1 MDILNCEYEDAKIV
15 MVNHLK
21 NLVDIV
27 QENKE
32 KFWEFEENSDKI
44 YDLENMKLY
53 EEILVDRPKNTLK
66 NNNPSIERAELIKI
80 IYNQIGSE
88 KPANNLYFKKNN
100 KKLILNYYCLASV
113 VTVIQRILKN
123 IIVQSNFNVLL
134 DEVLSNNFCHV
145 FDSEIWGMSLMK
157 LKDQFNQV
165 EHITFGI
172 SGYYDEEFDI
182 NYIVL
187 FYYFYKLLFPKV
199 NSITLKSDFVQA
211 YKKYI
216 DIKNPY
222 DFLKTNMKDI
232 SKKYENLYFANFLL
246 LCIISSNTDNLIN
259 LKIKA
264 TESYVSEINYI
275 LCKQFKKSG
284 NEAFLLKDKSL
295 ILFKKLMKIKSISNI
310 SLSINCLD
318 RFLFKD
324 SVNFISF
331 YQNLERLELNLF
343 FNPRYYNPK
352 KIYLNYLKGED
363 FCDTNPNQM
372 DKYGVIYYPY
382 INKLSDDILSIIEED
397 KLPDLMFREFKRS
410 LTNLK
415 IILNQFITRFL
426 EFSLD
431 ITPYEELTKFQNYNV
446 QIILFIMSV
455 LASLENSDQIEN
467 FKLKCSNIDYSIVS
481 QIVKN
486 VNKLI
491 TPKLIDLSKCEKLK
505 KLELDVQGISLFIDF
520 DKLPFNSLQKLDISI
535 SNLKDMEKV
544 SAFLKNNKNNLLQL
558 TQLNISLL
566 FVYDTNFIMKEFIK
580 IFENI
585 PPCIKELIINNE
597 NLMRKEEIL
606 EILKKI
612 RNNKISFICK
622 LECVCPEIEK
632 FASDKKL
639 NDFQTFLNTKGNIK
653 ADNLKLILE
662 SKKCINLDFILFPDI
677 DKINSIIFCLNKMIK
692 DSGDKKEDQYKK
704 MYSNIIKFMA
714 KRQNISILLN

>member
-134 DEVLSNNFCHV
+134 DEVLSNNFCHI

-216 DIKNPY
+216 DMKNPY

-275 LCKQFKKSG
+275 LCKSCF
-284 NEAFLLKDKSL
+284 E
-295 ILFKKLMKIKSISNI
+295 
-310 SLSINCLD
+310 
-318 RFLFKD
+318 
-324 SVNFISF
+324 
-331 YQNLERLELNLF
+331 
-343 FNPRYYNPK
+343 
-352 KIYLNYLKGED
+352 IY
-363 FCDTNPNQM
+363 
-372 DKYGVIYYPY
+372 
-382 INKLSDDILSIIEED
+382 
-397 KLPDLMFREFKRS
+397 
-410 LTNLK
+410 
-415 IILNQFITRFL
+415 
-426 EFSLD
+426 
-431 ITPYEELTKFQNYNV
+431 
-446 QIILFIMSV
+446 
-455 LASLENSDQIEN
+455 
-467 FKLKCSNIDYSIVS
+467 
-481 QIVKN
+481 
-486 VNKLI
+486 
-491 TPKLIDLSKCEKLK
+491 
-505 KLELDVQGISLFIDF
+505 
-520 DKLPFNSLQKLDISI
+520 
-535 SNLKDMEKV
+535 
-544 SAFLKNNKNNLLQL
+544 
-558 TQLNISLL
+558 
-566 FVYDTNFIMKEFIK
+566 
-580 IFENI
+580 
-585 PPCIKELIINNE
+585 
-597 NLMRKEEIL
+597 
-606 EILKKI
+606 
-612 RNNKISFICK
+612 ICK
-622 LECVCPEIEK
+622 
-632 FASDKKL
+632 
-639 NDFQTFLNTKGNIK
+639 
-653 ADNLKLILE
+653 
-662 SKKCINLDFILFPDI
+662 
-677 DKINSIIFCLNKMIK
+677 
-692 DSGDKKEDQYKK
+692 
-704 MYSNIIKFMA
+704 
-714 KRQNISILLN
+714 